1 MRFYEIFEYK
11 LGLLQNTWIK
21 HRTSEKFKAISTEMR
36 SGSGNNARNLY
47 ELRYI
52 TSLKRVTEKE
62 EEEEEEDKKWRP
74 FNL

>member
-1 MRFYEIFEYK
+1 VRFYEIFEYK

-47 ELRYI
+47 EL
-52 TSLKRVTEKE
+52 K
-62 EEEEEEDKKWRP
+62 
-74 FNL
+74 